1 MALSIPAASYVH
13 RRSQEALQLRL
24 SERLQRH
31 LAEKLLLGVC
41 WADSLP

>member
-13 RRSQEALQLRL
+13 RSSQETMQLGF
-24 SERLQRH
+24 SESLQRH
-31 LAEKLLLGVC
+31 LTQKLLLRFC